1 MATIT
6 YPAPRGSHSAA
17 AHAVDRIVGICGVI
31 PYALVALLLRFV
43 MARVFFLSGQAK
55 AVGPSVPFSL
65 QGLDYTVI
73 LPAHVRDEVVS
84 AFAAQ
89 FAAAPVPPEA
99 IVYGVAYAEFVLP
112 ICLVIGFGTRIAALL
127 LLIMTLVLQTS
138 VNPGALWVTTIYWIS
153 ILLVLMTCGAGAI
166 SLDRLIRY
174 LYQT

>member
-6 YPAPRGSHSAA
+6 YPAPRGTHWAA
-17 AHAVDRIVGICGVI
+17 AHVVDRIVGICGVI

-55 AVGPSVPFSL
+55 AVGPDVPISL

-89 FAAAPVPPEA
+89 FAAAPVPAGA
-99 IVYGVAYAEFVLP
+99 IAYGVTCAEFVLP
-112 ICLVIGFGTRIAALL
+112 ICLVVGFGTRIAALL
-127 LLIMTLVLQTS
+127 LLIMTFVLQTS